1 MGRTGGYSRLRGVG
15 ARSGLGAVALI
26 ISSDATYQNT
36 MPFFFFFLLSNLGFY
51 NCKASFKRPFIRAVN
66 F

>member
-36 MPFFFFFLLSNLGFY
+36 MPFFFLLSNLGFY
-51 NCKASFKRPFIRAVN
+51 NCKASFKRPFIRAVD